1 MFNELINMH
10 KQITELINF
19 ESAFYIAVTWGI
31 VKLILRVSRNNEVI
45 LSKDMKRILLVV
57 VREISIFITSIMFD
71 MIFLLGFY
79 SEEMA
84 TINVVKFFIIWIALI
99 IIKRVA
105 NLIIMKGD
113 LKDGDV
119 R

>member
-10 KQITELINF
+10 KQITELMSF

-31 VKLILRVSRNNEVI
+31 VKLLLRVSGDNEVI
-45 LSKDMKRILLVV
+45 LSKDIKRILLVV
-57 VREISIFITSIMFD
+57 VREFSIFITSIMVAT
-71 MIFLLGFY
+71 IFFLGFY

-84 TINVVKFFIIWIALI
+84 TINVVKFFIIWIVLI

-105 NLIIMKGD
+105 NSIIIKGD
-113 LKDGDV
+113 LKDGNV
-119 R
+119 